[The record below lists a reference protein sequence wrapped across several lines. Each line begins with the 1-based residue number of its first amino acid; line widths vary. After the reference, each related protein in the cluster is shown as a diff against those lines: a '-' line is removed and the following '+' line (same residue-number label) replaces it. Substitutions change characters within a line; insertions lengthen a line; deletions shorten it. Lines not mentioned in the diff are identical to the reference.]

1 MKPTLAARQSRHQ
14 RMSMHLAIWLLD
26 TPPLAQTAPIKR
38 FAVQLLKPAAK
49 QGVVAAQSRLG
60 CLLCHEAADLRDRRV
75 GQEMLRLAAR
85 AGDHGAREALECL
98 TAQLRLPSLRSSRQ
112 G

>member
-1 MKPTLAARQSRHQ
+1 
-14 RMSMHLAIWLLD
+14 
-26 TPPLAQTAPIKR
+26 LAQTAPIKR